1 MVATSLHTLTPCG
14 REAGGGSLPHPRLP
28 PAVFHVAPPAPRPQ
42 LSRPGPPAIPGSP
55 SGAQEV
61 DMLIFTFIFSKFTKF
76 PELLKM

>member
-14 REAGGGSLPHPRLP
+14 QEAGWVSAPPP
-28 PAVFHVAPPAPRPQ
+28 PSPAVFHAAPPALQPQ